1 MIVRRWTLGDTDKIN
16 LQPAQEYMS
25 NWSMMTADLTDLS
38 EAGLAWTAEHDGQ
51 VLAIAGLA
59 PQWEN
64 RACAWALISDA
75 AGDHF
80 LTIHKAVKRFLT
92 MSEYRRIE
100 ATVDV
105 GFTEGERWMN
115 LLGFEYEGL
124 MRAYR
129 PDGQDMLMFARVVK

>member
-1 MIVRRWTLGDTDKIN
+1 
-16 LQPAQEYMS
+16 
-25 NWSMMTADLTDLS
+25 
-38 EAGLAWTAEHDGQ
+38 
-51 VLAIAGLA
+51 
-59 PQWEN
+59 
-64 RACAWALISDA
+64 
-75 AGDHF
+75 
-80 LTIHKAVKRFLT
+80 

-105 GFTEGERWMN
+105 GFTEGERWMT